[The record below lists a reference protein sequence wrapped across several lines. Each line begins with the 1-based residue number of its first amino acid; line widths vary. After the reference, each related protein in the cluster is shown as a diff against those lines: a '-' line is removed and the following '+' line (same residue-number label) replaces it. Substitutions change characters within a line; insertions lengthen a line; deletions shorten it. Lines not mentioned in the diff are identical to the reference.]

1 VARKIAVWYT
11 KLMTAK
17 EAPLH
22 TKLIVRSFHK
32 DDIRELS
39 DIESRLMHLGFM
51 DGESI
56 KITRKAPFSRGP
68 LLIEVRGR
76 SVALTLDEAS
86 LISVE
91 VSG

>member
-1 VARKIAVWYT
+1 
-11 KLMTAK
+11 MTVK
-17 EAPLH
+17 EAPIN

-32 DDIRELS
+32 DDMRELS

-51 DGESI
+51 DGENI
-56 KITRKAPFSRGP
+56 RITRRAPFSLGP

-76 SVALTLDEAS
+76 SVALTPDEAS

-91 VSG
+91 VSR